1 MTVDATGQLS
11 YQVTQGAAI
20 RFSAPIA
27 AVAAVSQRYG
37 VVMAAR
43 EGFAV
48 VDLEGGIA
56 RAFQPEGKLRP
67 IYANVNERLCAMMR
81 GETPK
86 EEGVSWNTRVFA
98 NSVRKEGENLF
109 VLCFDRILSLSPCDL
124 ESRFTSNVE
133 TGNLLEALQWGL
145 RHASELRQR
154 SRNAG
159 PESDEKLGYFSFL
172 NRISGVLV
180 RFAEQSDFP
189 AKLTWG
195 VCCDVMTRLDRGD
208 VLLLPLRSIAQQA
221 NQMASLLAS
230 LQQYIFAGRVPSLP
244 ADILPDLVHAA
255 GNRFRL
261 ERAFLSM
268 QFDETPAVMEFFAGE
283 GLLLAHAAL
292 AGRFTGSYVRMLPP
306 VMDRIIAGNV
316 SEYFAEYPAV
326 LSETE
331 IQSRGMAAGT
341 AGLHGLLL
349 FLLYVSVTGVSL
361 TGVSLNSLA
370 RCANQSESFGYLAG
384 KLGGLAGDGSFV
396 VWLCF
401 FALSL
406 RVMGGGED
414 EEYERVVVENEGF
427 RALSA
432 QRDLQIVRCLARMLG
447 EGDEVDGDEGGEK
460 GEKAIDGD
468 KDDKT
473 DDKAIDKAIEKAI
486 DGDKD
491 AKTID
496 KTIAKAIDTKG
507 DKTIDGDK
515 DDKTIDKVNKDTKD
529 ADKPTKNDHTPAI
542 SLSPTDRTAALA
554 LCWLYLQSCPSTP
567 LPPPLLSLAYAFLL
581 QHTSALPRESLS
593 PILLRFPPS
602 PHDRPAVIEGLVAHG
617 CLAET
622 LPLLE
627 TSPAELASLFLRLAR
642 ADETPTIWS
651 LWETSLAR
659 VETPAI
665 LTRSSS
671 NTLSTETPTWREFA
685 PISSRFENPSFSG
698 TTKKPPIISSS
709 WPREITRSPWT
720 SFPRGDASS
729 ISVASSSR
737 GKLPRCR

>member
-1 MTVDATGQLS
+1 
-11 YQVTQGAAI
+11 
-20 RFSAPIA
+20 
-27 AVAAVSQRYG
+27 
-37 VVMAAR
+37 
-43 EGFAV
+43 
-48 VDLEGGIA
+48 
-56 RAFQPEGKLRP
+56 
-67 IYANVNERLCAMMR
+67 MMR

-468 KDDKT
+468 KDAKTIDKT
-473 DDKAIDKAIEKAI
+473 IDKAIDTK
-486 DGDKD
+486 GDKD
-491 AKTID
+491 AKTI
-496 KTIAKAIDTKG
+496 

>member
-86 EEGVSWNTRVFA
+86 EEGVSWNTRVVA

-384 KLGGLAGDGSFV
+384 KVGGLAGDGSFV

-447 EGDEVDGDEGGEK
+447 EGDEVDG
-460 GEKAIDGD
+460 
-468 KDDKT
+468 
-473 DDKAIDKAIEKAI
+473 EKAI

-496 KTIAKAIDTKG
+496 KAIDKAIDKTIDTKG
-507 DKTIDGDK
+507 DKAIDGDK
-515 DDKTIDKVNKDTKD
+515 DAKTIDKTIDKVNKDTKD

>member
-1 MTVDATGQLS
+1 M
-11 YQVTQGAAI
+11 
-20 RFSAPIA
+20 
-27 AVAAVSQRYG
+27 
-37 VVMAAR
+37 
-43 EGFAV
+43 
-48 VDLEGGIA
+48 
-56 RAFQPEGKLRP
+56 RP

-331 IQSRGMAAGT
+331 IRSRGMAAGT

-447 EGDEVDGDEGGEK
+447 EGDEVDG
-460 GEKAIDGD
+460 
-468 KDDKT
+468 
-473 DDKAIDKAIEKAI
+473 EKAI

-496 KTIAKAIDTKG
+496 KAIDKAIDKTIDTKG
-507 DKTIDGDK
+507 DKAIDGDK
-515 DDKTIDKVNKDTKD
+515 DAKTIDKTIDKVNKDTKD

-602 PHDRPAVIEGLVAHG
+602 PPDRPAVIEGLVAHG

>member
-1 MTVDATGQLS
+1 M
-11 YQVTQGAAI
+11 
-20 RFSAPIA
+20 
-27 AVAAVSQRYG
+27 
-37 VVMAAR
+37 
-43 EGFAV
+43 
-48 VDLEGGIA
+48 
-56 RAFQPEGKLRP
+56 RP

-447 EGDEVDGDEGGEK
+447 EGDEVDG
-460 GEKAIDGD
+460 
-468 KDDKT
+468 
-473 DDKAIDKAIEKAI
+473 EKAI

-496 KTIAKAIDTKG
+496 KAIDKAIDKTIDTKG
-507 DKTIDGDK
+507 DKAIDGDK
-515 DDKTIDKVNKDTKD
+515 DAKTIDKTIDKVNKDTKD

>member
-447 EGDEVDGDEGGEK
+447 EGDEVDG
-460 GEKAIDGD
+460 
-468 KDDKT
+468 
-473 DDKAIDKAIEKAI
+473 EKAI

-496 KTIAKAIDTKG
+496 KAIDKAIDKTIDTKG
-507 DKTIDGDK
+507 DKAIDGDK
-515 DDKTIDKVNKDTKD
+515 DAKTIDKTIDKVNKDTKD

-698 TTKKPPIISSS
+698 TTKKPPMISSS

>member
-1 MTVDATGQLS
+1 M
-11 YQVTQGAAI
+11 
-20 RFSAPIA
+20 
-27 AVAAVSQRYG
+27 
-37 VVMAAR
+37 
-43 EGFAV
+43 
-48 VDLEGGIA
+48 
-56 RAFQPEGKLRP
+56 RP

-473 DDKAIDKAIEKAI
+473 IDN
-486 DGDKD
+486 
-491 AKTID
+491 
-496 KTIAKAIDTKG
+496 
-507 DKTIDGDK
+507 
-515 DDKTIDKVNKDTKD
+515 VNKDTKD

>member
-1 MTVDATGQLS
+1 
-11 YQVTQGAAI
+11 
-20 RFSAPIA
+20 
-27 AVAAVSQRYG
+27 
-37 VVMAAR
+37 
-43 EGFAV
+43 
-48 VDLEGGIA
+48 
-56 RAFQPEGKLRP
+56 
-67 IYANVNERLCAMMR
+67 MMR

-261 ERAFLSM
+261 ERAFLSK
-268 QFDETPAVMEFFAGE
+268 QFDETPPVRAVFSGE

-331 IQSRGMAAGT
+331 IRSRGMAAGT

-460 GEKAIDGD
+460 GEKAIDKG
-468 KDDKT
+468 
-473 DDKAIDKAIEKAI
+473 DKAID
-486 DGDKD
+486 
-491 AKTID
+491 
-496 KTIAKAIDTKG
+496 KAIDTKG

-515 DDKTIDKVNKDTKD
+515 AIDKGEKAIDGDKDDKTDDKAIDGDKDAKTIDKAIDKVNKDTKD

-554 LCWLYLQSCPSTP
+554 LCWLYLQSCPSAP

-685 PISSRFENPSFSG
+685 PISSRFENPFFSG

>member
-1 MTVDATGQLS
+1 MVVFLR
-11 YQVTQGAAI
+11 V
-20 RFSAPIA
+20 
-27 AVAAVSQRYG
+27 VAA
-37 VVMAAR
+37 
-43 EGFAV
+43 
-48 VDLEGGIA
+48 
-56 RAFQPEGKLRP
+56 
-67 IYANVNERLCAMMR
+67 
-81 GETPK
+81 
-86 EEGVSWNTRVFA
+86 
-98 NSVRKEGENLF
+98 
-109 VLCFDRILSLSPCDL
+109 
-124 ESRFTSNVE
+124 
-133 TGNLLEALQWGL
+133 
-145 RHASELRQR
+145 
-154 SRNAG
+154 
-159 PESDEKLGYFSFL
+159 SD
-172 NRISGVLV
+172 
-180 RFAEQSDFP
+180 
-189 AKLTWG
+189 
-195 VCCDVMTRLDRGD
+195 
-208 VLLLPLRSIAQQA
+208 
-221 NQMASLLAS
+221 
-230 LQQYIFAGRVPSLP
+230 GR
-244 ADILPDLVHAA
+244 
-255 GNRFRL
+255 
-261 ERAFLSM
+261 
-268 QFDETPAVMEFFAGE
+268 
-283 GLLLAHAAL
+283 
-292 AGRFTGSYVRMLPP
+292 
-306 VMDRIIAGNV
+306 
-316 SEYFAEYPAV
+316 
-326 LSETE
+326 
-331 IQSRGMAAGT
+331 
-341 AGLHGLLL
+341 
-349 FLLYVSVTGVSL
+349 
-361 TGVSLNSLA
+361 
-370 RCANQSESFGYLAG
+370 
-384 KLGGLAGDGSFV
+384 
-396 VWLCF
+396 
-401 FALSL
+401 
-406 RVMGGGED
+406 GED

-447 EGDEVDGDEGGEK
+447 EGDEVDG
-460 GEKAIDGD
+460 
-468 KDDKT
+468 
-473 DDKAIDKAIEKAI
+473 EKAI

-496 KTIAKAIDTKG
+496 KAIDKAIDKTIDTKG
-507 DKTIDGDK
+507 DKAIDGDK
-515 DDKTIDKVNKDTKD
+515 DAKTIDKTIDKVNKDTKD

>member
-1 MTVDATGQLS
+1 
-11 YQVTQGAAI
+11 
-20 RFSAPIA
+20 
-27 AVAAVSQRYG
+27 
-37 VVMAAR
+37 
-43 EGFAV
+43 
-48 VDLEGGIA
+48 
-56 RAFQPEGKLRP
+56 
-67 IYANVNERLCAMMR
+67 MMR

-468 KDDKT
+468 KDAKTIDKAIDGDKDDKT
-473 DDKAIDKAIEKAI
+473 DDKAIDKAIDKTIDKTIDKAIDGDKDDKTDDKAIDKAIDKTIDKAIDKAI

-491 AKTID
+491 A
-496 KTIAKAIDTKG
+496 
-507 DKTIDGDK
+507 
-515 DDKTIDKVNKDTKD
+515 KTIDKVNKDTKD

>member
-447 EGDEVDGDEGGEK
+447 EGGEVDGDEGGEK

-468 KDDKT
+468 KDAKT
-473 DDKAIDKAIEKAI
+473 IDKAIDKAIDTK
-486 DGDKD
+486 GDKD
-491 AKTID
+491 AKTI
-496 KTIAKAIDTKG
+496 

-709 WPREITRSPWT
+709 WPRVITRSPWT

>member
-447 EGDEVDGDEGGEK
+447 EGDEVDG
-460 GEKAIDGD
+460 
-468 KDDKT
+468 
-473 DDKAIDKAIEKAI
+473 EKAI

-496 KTIAKAIDTKG
+496 KAIDKAIDKTIDTKG
-507 DKTIDGDK
+507 DKAIDGDK
-515 DDKTIDKVNKDTKD
+515 DAKTIDKTIDKVNKDTKD

-709 WPREITRSPWT
+709 WPREITRSLWT

>member
-447 EGDEVDGDEGGEK
+447 EGDEVDG
-460 GEKAIDGD
+460 
-468 KDDKT
+468 
-473 DDKAIDKAIEKAI
+473 EKAI

-496 KTIAKAIDTKG
+496 KAIDKAIDKTIDTKG
-507 DKTIDGDK
+507 DKAIDGDK
-515 DDKTIDKVNKDTKD
+515 DAKTIDKTIDKVNKDTKD

>member
-1 MTVDATGQLS
+1 
-11 YQVTQGAAI
+11 
-20 RFSAPIA
+20 
-27 AVAAVSQRYG
+27 
-37 VVMAAR
+37 
-43 EGFAV
+43 
-48 VDLEGGIA
+48 
-56 RAFQPEGKLRP
+56 
-67 IYANVNERLCAMMR
+67 MMR

-261 ERAFLSM
+261 ERAFLFM

-349 FLLYVSVTGVSL
+349 FLLYVSMTGVSL

-468 KDDKT
+468 KDAKT
-473 DDKAIDKAIEKAI
+473 DDKAID
-486 DGDKD
+486 GDKD
-491 AKTID
+491 DKTID

-507 DKTIDGDK
+507 DKAIDGDK
-515 DDKTIDKVNKDTKD
+515 DAKTIDKVNKDTKD